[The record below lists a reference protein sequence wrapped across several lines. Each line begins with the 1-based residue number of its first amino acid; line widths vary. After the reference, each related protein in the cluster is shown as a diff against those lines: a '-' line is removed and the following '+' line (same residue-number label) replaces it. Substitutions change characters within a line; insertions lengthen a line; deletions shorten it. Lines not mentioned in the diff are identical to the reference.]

1 MWMGENI
8 RSVQLAE
15 LYRKGV
21 ASLLRAGID
30 DPDLDVAMVVGHV
43 LGIDRAGVILAMG
56 TDVPM
61 ELARKIE
68 SCFARRCRQE
78 PLAYILGEWEF
89 WSLGFAVSPDVLVP
103 RPETEVVVEQ
113 VRAVF
118 GERGTVTGPILDMGT
133 GSGILAVTLALE
145 FPAATVFAL
154 DCSLPAM
161 RIAMEN
167 SRRHGCEN
175 RVHGLVSSWTN
186 GISPASR
193 FEIIVTNPPY
203 VARELCLGRPG
214 PEDHLVLSPG
224 VLAHEPLLALD
235 GGPGGMESIRSI
247 AADLSWL
254 LRPGGWFFMEIGADQ
269 EKETVALFAGLNL
282 FDQVAAVPDYA
293 GLPRVLKARRKPV

>member
-1 MWMGENI
+1 MGENI

-43 LGIDRAGVILAMG
+43 LGLDRAGVILAMDTG
-56 TDVPM
+56 VPM

-68 SCFARRCRQE
+68 SCLARRCRQE

-89 WSLGFAVSPDVLVP
+89 WSLSFAVSPDVLVP

-118 GERGTVTGPILDMGT
+118 GERGRVTGPILDMGT

-145 FPAATVFAL
+145 FPEATVFAL

-167 SRRHGCEN
+167 SRRHGCEK
-175 RVHGLVSSWTN
+175 RVHGLVSSWAG

-203 VARELCLGRPG
+203 VARELCLGRSG

-269 EKETVALFAGLNL
+269 EKETVALFAGLNV
-282 FDQVAAVPDYA
+282 FDQVTAVPDYA
-293 GLPRVLKARRKPV
+293 GLPRVVKARRKPV